1 MSLLVAL
8 DLPKAPLKLSSKAGR
23 IYVQCLLRRKPILL
37 TQEEW
42 VRQHL
47 ISFLHYQQGFPLEK
61 MAIEKEIQYDGF
73 KRRWDLVI
81 YDEKFQA
88 QVLLECKAP
97 QIKLSHEVFI
107 QIATY
112 QSKIQAPYLILSN
125 GLVHLIYEVD
135 FSKKTLKKCLSFP
148 VFEGK

>member
-23 IYVQCLLRRKPILL
+23 IYVQCLLRRKSILL

-47 ISFLHYQQGFPLEK
+47 IAFLHHQQGFPLEK

-81 YDEKFQA
+81 YDDKFQA
-88 QVLLECKAP
+88 QILLECKAP
-97 QIKLSHEVFI
+97 QIKLTHEVFI

-135 FSKKTLKKCLSFP
+135 FSKKSLKKCLSFP